1 MSARAFAFALL
12 AVLLASCAES
22 PAPSSPTPGATA
34 PSAPPASSAASG
46 SPAPAGET
54 RVPLEA
60 GTFPANADADALIV
74 TRRLIDGRTTSVE
87 AIDLRTRTASP
98 VHETVD
104 ASVTA
109 PSIRDGVLTL
119 LETAETDVPMV
130 YRMRVLAGR
139 WRDPAT
145 FAPLDEF
152 TVEFAGG
159 DSWNPYP
166 DPQTNGWE
174 VAWLHTTPDRT
185 FELRLREPDG
195 PVHAVYSSKTPF
207 SFALGRTGDVAIG
220 DLGRPGQTDP
230 IALRLFSG
238 GALRTLLERPVTGAG
253 YVLWQGTRLV
263 WTNGTGLVTPIP
275 SVERIAPAT
284 LSRETI
290 ATPAGCGS
298 FIGAT
303 DLQLAF
309 ACGDHVELEGGP
321 TQRVGPPIPL
331 IHTRA
336 LIRTEA
342 GPPAVAV
349 VIPVVVDEPRP
360 GAGARF

>member
-1 MSARAFAFALL
+1 MRARAFAFALL
-12 AVLLASCAES
+12 AILLASCSEA
-22 PAPSSPTPGATA
+22 PASSSPTLRASGASV
-34 PSAPPASSAASG
+34 PSPSSGASASAA
-46 SPAPAGET
+46 PTGET
-54 RVPLEA
+54 RIPLEA
-60 GTFPANADADALIV
+60 GTFPANADAEALIV
-74 TRRLIDGRTTSVE
+74 TRRLIDGRTTSIE
-87 AIDLRTRTASP
+87 SIDLRTRATSP

-119 LETAETDVPMV
+119 LETAETDAPMV

-139 WRDPAT
+139 WRDPSSFTA
-145 FAPLDEF
+145 LDEF
-152 TVEFAGG
+152 TVEFVGG

-185 FELRLREPDG
+185 FEVRLREADG
-195 PVHAVYSSKTPF
+195 RVHAIYSSKTPF
-207 SFALGRTGDVAIG
+207 SFALGRSGDVAIG
-220 DLGRPGQTDP
+220 DLGLPGQTAA

-253 YVLWQGTRLV
+253 HVLWQDGRIV
-263 WTNGTGLVTPIP
+263 WTNGTGLATPIP
-275 SVERIAPAT
+275 SVERITPTT

-290 ATPAGCGS
+290 ATPPGCGS
-298 FIGAT
+298 FMGAT
-303 DLQLAF
+303 DQQLAF
-309 ACGDHVELEGGP
+309 ACGDHVELTGGP

-331 IHTRA
+331 IHARA
-336 LIRTEA
+336 MIRTEE

-349 VIPVVVDEPRP
+349 VIPVLVDEPRP